1 MILGWLKRGFKR
13 LFKKKANFVFALPSI
28 RVEQREPKK
37 EELALG
43 WASGYD
49 EKANEPIYQLK
60 GIDQKYRATH
70 FYVIGAS
77 GTGKTRF
84 LEYLIQQDIKNGEG
98 FGVIDPHGDL
108 IEDIKGWL
116 YIFSNK
122 TLEDDVVLIEPTEP
136 EKTVT
141 FNPLEQIKG
150 VSSEEQAGK
159 LVEVFKKIWWDA
171 WGARMESI
179 LRNSLIALVESNLTL
194 AELPLLLS
202 DSLVRKRILKRVKN
216 PTCLQ
221 FFIDFEK
228 IKPTTR
234 REWIESTLNKVD
246 AFLSDRRIRNI
257 IASQK
262 SSFNLREIIDNQKIL
277 LVKLERG
284 RLTGSA
290 DLLGSLLLSKIQ
302 MAAFSRTDLDP
313 EERVPFYLYID
324 EFQNFATQSFIET
337 LSEARKYRLSLTL
350 AHQNL
355 SQLPKEL
362 QDSILANCGI
372 VSCFRVSRK
381 DAEIMAKELLTPLYR
396 LPPGWEI
403 TFQEIQELPDR
414 YCFVKNKAEGGI
426 ILIQTTE
433 IPEPWQELK
442 EITIRTRGEFDSTT
456 KEEYKK
462 RIKETKIGI
471 KYLSN
476 REKIE
481 REYKRRI
488 KNLTAEAKEP
498 ETFREPKKLE

>member
-1 MILGWLKRGFKR
+1 M
-13 LFKKKANFVFALPSI
+13 
-28 RVEQREPKK
+28 
-37 EELALG
+37 
-43 WASGYD
+43 
-49 EKANEPIYQLK
+49 
-60 GIDQKYRATH
+60 
-70 FYVIGAS
+70 
-77 GTGKTRF
+77 
-84 LEYLIQQDIKNGEG
+84 
-98 FGVIDPHGDL
+98 
-108 IEDIKGWL
+108 
-116 YIFSNK
+116 
-122 TLEDDVVLIEPTEP
+122 
-136 EKTVT
+136 
-141 FNPLEQIKG
+141 
-150 VSSEEQAGK
+150 
-159 LVEVFKKIWWDA
+159 
-171 WGARMESI
+171 
-179 LRNSLIALVESNLTL
+179 
-194 AELPLLLS
+194 
-202 DSLVRKRILKRVKN
+202 
-216 PTCLQ
+216 
-221 FFIDFEK
+221 
-228 IKPTTR
+228 
-234 REWIESTLNKVD
+234 
-246 AFLSDRRIRNI
+246 
-257 IASQK
+257 
-262 SSFNLREIIDNQKIL
+262 
-277 LVKLERG
+277 VKLERG
-284 RLTGSA
+284 RLTSSA

-313 EERVPFYLYID
+313 EERVPFHLYID

-372 VSCFRVSRK
+372 VACFRVSRK
-381 DAEIMAKELLTPLYR
+381 DAEIMAKELFTPLYR

-442 EITIRTRGEFDSTT
+442 EITIRTQGEFDSTT

-462 RIKETKIGI
+462 RIEETKIGI

-498 ETFREPKKLE
+498 ETFREPKK

>member
-1 MILGWLKRGFKR
+1 
-13 LFKKKANFVFALPSI
+13 
-28 RVEQREPKK
+28 
-37 EELALG
+37 
-43 WASGYD
+43 
-49 EKANEPIYQLK
+49 
-60 GIDQKYRATH
+60 
-70 FYVIGAS
+70 
-77 GTGKTRF
+77 
-84 LEYLIQQDIKNGEG
+84 
-98 FGVIDPHGDL
+98 
-108 IEDIKGWL
+108 
-116 YIFSNK
+116 
-122 TLEDDVVLIEPTEP
+122 
-136 EKTVT
+136 
-141 FNPLEQIKG
+141 
-150 VSSEEQAGK
+150 
-159 LVEVFKKIWWDA
+159 
-171 WGARMESI
+171 
-179 LRNSLIALVESNLTL
+179 
-194 AELPLLLS
+194 
-202 DSLVRKRILKRVKN
+202 
-216 PTCLQ
+216 
-221 FFIDFEK
+221 
-228 IKPTTR
+228 
-234 REWIESTLNKVD
+234 
-246 AFLSDRRIRNI
+246 
-257 IASQK
+257 
-262 SSFNLREIIDNQKIL
+262 

-284 RLTGSA
+284 RLTSSA

-313 EERVPFYLYID
+313 EERVPFHLYID

-372 VSCFRVSRK
+372 VACFRVSRK
-381 DAEIMAKELLTPLYR
+381 DAEIMAKELFTPLYR

-442 EITIRTRGEFDSTT
+442 EITIRTQGEFDSTT

-462 RIKETKIGI
+462 RIEETKIGI

-498 ETFREPKKLE
+498 ETFREPKK